1 MKKVILLTG
10 MLAAT
15 SFLFSACNKDDE
27 EAPVITLNGN
37 NPFELEMLSTYVE
50 PGYSAEDNEDGDLTS
65 SVNVDATQIDNRL
78 PGQYSV
84 FYSVSDA
91 AGNSGD
97 ATRDVIV
104 FASTNA
110 LAKTYSVKDTCGTG
124 ASAQTYSYTQ
134 TVTAVNSTTIQFDK
148 FADYSGNTG
157 ITATITSSGNI
168 TLPLQS
174 ALNIGSALE
183 DHDFQGSGSVT
194 LTGFVINYTDKNNS
208 AVPVATASCRAW
220 FTRQ

>member
-1 MKKVILLTG
+1 MKKVVLLAG

-15 SFLFSACNKDDE
+15 AFLFSACNKDDE
-27 EAPVITLNGN
+27 EAPVITLNGD

-50 PGYSAEDNEDGDLTS
+50 PGFSAEDNEDGDVTS
-65 SVNVDATQIDNRL
+65 QVDVDDSELDNRL
-78 PGQYSV
+78 PGDYTI

-91 AGNSGD
+91 AGNTGD
-97 ATRDVIV
+97 ASRTVNV

-110 LAKTYSVKDTCGTG
+110 LAKTYNVKDTCGSG

-134 TVTAVNSTTIQFDK
+134 TVTAVNATTIQFDK

-157 ITATITSSGNI
+157 ITATISANGSIN
-168 TLPLQS
+168 LPLQPG
-174 ALNIGSALE
+174 LDIGSALE
-183 DHDFQGSGSVT
+183 DHEFQGSGNVNIN
-194 LTGFVINYTDKNNS
+194 GFVLNYTDKNNS

-220 FTRQ
+220 FSRQ